1 MTIRETTIAK
11 FQERFGEAPAYVVR
25 APGRVNLL
33 GEHVDYNEGFVLP
46 AAIDR
51 AVWLAF
57 SPEETDQTT
66 LAALD
71 LAEDVSFTSKT
82 LSKKTDATGRLLP
95 TWALYPA
102 GVMWALKEAGLG
114 TPALRGVYAS
124 NVPQGSGL
132 SSSAAIEMAFALA
145 WQTLGGWQL
154 APMERALLG

>member
-1 MTIRETTIAK
+1 MFKCCIVTSLLEIKKSVYQHQSRAVNLCKFLYNTHMNTELIERIRSIFQGK
-11 FQERFGEAPAYVVR
+11 FGSAPAHVAR

-102 GVMWALKEAGLG
+102 GVMWALKEAG
-114 TPALRGVYAS
+114 
-124 NVPQGSGL
+124 
-132 SSSAAIEMAFALA
+132 
-145 WQTLGGWQL
+145 
-154 APMERALLG
+154 